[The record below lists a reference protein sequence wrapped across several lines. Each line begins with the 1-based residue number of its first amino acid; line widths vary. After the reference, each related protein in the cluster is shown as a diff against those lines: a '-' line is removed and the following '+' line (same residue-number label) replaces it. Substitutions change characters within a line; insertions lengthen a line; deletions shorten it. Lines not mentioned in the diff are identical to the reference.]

1 MMRLTYA
8 PDFVEEAVLLAERT
22 LSAGD
27 ALGFRRER
35 NLVYEVV
42 DPDERE
48 RAFRDLHFGWFV
60 RLGLHDTIER
70 LVGDQPAIAGRLGQ
84 GRVLRALRRQAEGA
98 ELFDPTLPDQ
108 GGGRLP
114 LLALRLRPA
123 MLLDPDALRGFLRHE
138 LMHVADMLDPAF
150 GYERAL
156 PPSDDGPSADNILRD
171 RYRVLWD
178 VTIDGRLSRAGLA
191 GAEVRVARRR
201 EFAVAFPMLGEQ
213 AGSAFDE
220 WFDVIVPTHRLLLA
234 LAERPHAP
242 GAAAPMETGRCPLCR
257 FPVGSL
263 DARPERLSAGAALA
277 IERDHPEW
285 TLARGICSQCLDLYE
300 SHCATEQEAAR

>member
-1 MMRLTYA
+1 MIRLTYA

-22 LSAGD
+22 LSTDD
-27 ALGFRRER
+27 ARAFRRER
-35 NLVYEVV
+35 NLAYEVV

-60 RLGLHDTIER
+60 RLALHDPIEQ
-70 LVGDQPAIAGRLGQ
+70 LVNDCQDIAGRLSQ
-84 GRVLRALRRQAEGA
+84 GRVLRAFRHQEEGTD
-98 ELFDPTLPDQ
+98 LFDPTLPDE
-108 GGGRLP
+108 GGGRPP

-123 MLLDPDALRGFLRHE
+123 MLLDPDVLRGFLRHE
-138 LMHVADMLDPAF
+138 LMHVADMIDPGF

-178 VTIDGRLSRAGLA
+178 AAIDGRLNRAGLV
-191 GAEVRVARRR
+191 GAEARAARRR
-201 EFAVAFPMLGEQ
+201 EFAATFSMLGEQ
-213 AGSAFDE
+213 AGPAFDE
-220 WFDVIVPTHRLLLA
+220 WFDLIVPTHQALLGF
-234 LAERPHAP
+234 AESPHAP
-242 GAAAPMETGRCPLCR
+242 GAAAATATGRCPLCR

-277 IERDHPEW
+277 IHQDFPEW
-285 TLARGICSQCLDLYE
+285 TLAMGICSQCLDLYE
-300 SHCATEQEAAR
+300 SHYAAEQDVVR

>member
-1 MMRLTYA
+1 MIRLTYV
-8 PDFVEEAVLLAERT
+8 PDFVEEAVMLAERT
-22 LSAGD
+22 MSRND
-27 ALGFRRER
+27 ARVFRQER
-35 NLVYEVV
+35 NLAYEVV

-48 RAFRDLHFGWFV
+48 RVFRDLHFGWFT
-60 RLGLHDTIER
+60 RLELHAPIEQ
-70 LVGDQPAIAGRLGQ
+70 VVNDCQDIAGRLSK
-84 GRVLRALRRQAEGA
+84 GRVLRALRRQEEGA
-98 ELFDPTLPDQ
+98 DLFDPTLPDED
-108 GGGRLP
+108 GRRSP

-138 LMHVADMLDPAF
+138 LVHIADMIDPGF

-191 GAEVRVARRR
+191 GPEARIARRR
-201 EFAVAFPMLGEQ
+201 EFAATFSMLADE
-213 AGSAFDE
+213 AGFAFDE
-220 WFDVIVPTHRLLLA
+220 WFDLIDPTHHA
-234 LAERPHAP
+234 LVAFAQSPHAP
-242 GAAAPMETGRCPLCR
+242 GQAAATATGRCPLCR

-277 IERDHPEW
+277 IQRDFPDW
-285 TLARGICSQCLDLYE
+285 TPAMGTCSQCLDLYE
-300 SHCATEQEAAR
+300 SHYANKQAAAR